1 MNFNKIFSIKND
13 YKSGRNI
20 IKFFGL
26 TFSFINKKIVKKPDY
41 SIVISKIKNKYKN
54 GEKIRVG
61 FLVNENCKW
70 NAENLYNLLE
80 ENENFEPVILVS
92 LHNSRYKGKSMTKPS
107 FEENYNFFANMG
119 KRIEKVYD
127 EKNEKYLD
135 IKDFNI
141 DILFY
146 QQPWGLDELQ
156 NIDEVSKNS
165 LCCYFSYGIGVLE
178 CAVDVRP
185 FHEKL
190 FYYFVPDEETKKLFK
205 KFEIDNLNNMKVVG
219 YPKLDVYNELTP
231 ILNDKKT
238 IIYAPHHSYNRGLKL
253 GTFHKTGIKI
263 LEFAKQHQEYNW
275 IFKPHPDLKEVLYKD
290 KKYGEKFTEN
300 YYKQWAQIG
309 KIYDKGNYFDIFMSS
324 DILITDCCS
333 FLLEYMPTLK
343 PIIRIERHGSQ
354 KISPLGKELLKG
366 IYRVKKFE
374 ELYCCLAQLENKNG
388 DVLLEKR
395 KELTEKILRKE
406 KNASANIIKELEKIC
421 TLNNE
426 GRSI

>member
-107 FEENYNFFANMG
+107 FEENYNFFSSIG

-127 EKNEKYLD
+127 EGNKKYLA
-135 IKDFNI
+135 IKDFDI

-146 QQPWGLDELQ
+146 QQPWGLDDTQLIET
-156 NIDEVSKNS
+156 VSANS
-165 LCCYFSYGIGVLE
+165 LCCYYAYGISVLDFVGE
-178 CAVDVRP
+178 VKP

-190 FYYFVPDEETKKLFK
+190 FAYFIPNEETKATLK
-205 KFEIDNLNNMKVVG
+205 KHEINSLDNLIIVG
-219 YPKLDVYNELTP
+219 YPKLDIYNDLERKYT
-231 ILNDKKT
+231 NKKT
-238 IIYAPHHSYNRGLKL
+238 IIYAPHHSYSRGLKI
-253 GTFHKTGIKI
+253 GTFHKTGEKI
-263 LEFAKQHQEYNW
+263 LEFAKQNNEYNW
-275 IFKPHPDLKEVLYKD
+275 IFKPHPDLKAILYKD
-290 KKYGEKFTEN
+290 RKYGKQFTEK
-300 YYKQWAQIG
+300 YYAEWAKIG
-309 KIYDKGNYFDIFMSS
+309 KIYEKGNYFEQFMSS
-324 DILITDCCS
+324 DILITDCDS
-333 FLLEYMPTLK
+333 FLLEYMPTMN
-343 PIIRIERHGSQ
+343 PIIRLERKDSI
-354 KISPLGKELLKG
+354 KFSSVGKEIVKG
-366 IYRVKKFE
+366 VYRVQRFE
-374 ELYCCLAQLENKNG
+374 ELYCCLSQLKNKNG
-388 DVLLEKR
+388 DVLFKKR
-395 KELTEKILRKE
+395 IELTETILRKE
-406 KNASANIIKELEKIC
+406 KNACANIVKELEKNLI
-421 TLNNE
+421 NNE
-426 GRSI
+426 VIYGK